1 VKGLPAND
9 PVSLYIPCSVL
20 PVDVLVLRL
29 PQHDPASDG
38 AVLRRDRDSGRRHA
52 RGRLAVFG
60 YAHLLFF
67 KNHQRLIDEAALPDS
82 NARAEQVAAVAE
94 TLVAACYREIGLTI
108 SPCQKT
114 S

>member
-1 VKGLPAND
+1 MVRLVREGPAGER
-9 PVSLYIPCSVL
+9 SHIALYLCSVL

-60 YAHLLFF
+60 YAHLSFF
-67 KNHQRLIDEAALPDS
+67 KNHQRLIDEG
-82 NARAEQVAAVAE
+82 AVEEPIVGGAM
-94 TLVAACYREIGLTI
+94 RK
-108 SPCQKT
+108 PPT
-114 S
+114 SRFRKLFLA